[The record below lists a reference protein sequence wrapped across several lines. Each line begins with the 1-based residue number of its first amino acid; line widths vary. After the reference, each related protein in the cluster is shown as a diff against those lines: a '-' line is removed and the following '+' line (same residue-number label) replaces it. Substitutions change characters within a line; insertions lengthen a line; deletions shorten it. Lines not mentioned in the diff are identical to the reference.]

1 MASRLLICLLLTC
14 IALPVAARE
23 VALMDANGAG
33 AGCPVTEEAE
43 ADADS
48 ARTAGK
54 RAVPAPTRAK
64 AATAR
69 RGGDADANGRP
80 PRWHS
85 FLPGMIR

>member
-1 MASRLLICLLLTC
+1 MASRFLICLLLSC
-14 IALPVAARE
+14 AALPVVARE

-33 AGCPVTEEAE
+33 AGCPVTEEVE
-43 ADADS
+43 ADADP
-48 ARTAGK
+48 ARTSGK

-64 AATAR
+64 ATSTR
-69 RGGDADANGRP
+69 RGGDTDASGRP